1 MKEYTT
7 TLTMNAQPALVWAI
21 LVDAAKYRDWNPEI
35 VGVDGRIGR
44 GERITARVRL
54 GSGAI
59 RRVGLVV
66 TALDDPQ
73 RMEWTPGMPFGLF
86 VGKRTF
92 TVVPKGRGTEFRLH
106 LEMKGLL
113 LPLILKSVGDRQ
125 PEVDSFSAALKS
137 RAESL
142 VSRAQAAPS

>member
-7 TLTMNAQPALVWAI
+7 TIVIDAPPALVWAI
-21 LVDAAKYRDWNPEI
+21 LVDGAKYRDWNPEI
-35 VGVDGRIGR
+35 VGVDGRIDR
-44 GERITARVRL
+44 GERITAHVRL

-59 RRVGLVV
+59 RRVALVV
-66 TALDDPQ
+66 TAFDAPR
-73 RMEWTPGMPFGLF
+73 RMEWIGGMPFGLF

-92 TVVPKGRGTEFRLH
+92 TVDPKGRGSEFRLH
-106 LEMKGLL
+106 LEMSGPL

-137 RAESL
+137 HAESP
-142 VSRAQAAPS
+142 VAQAARS